1 MLGSWKGSHMRPK
14 LSANIYL
21 GKMKAEL
28 SNSVSRSRIIELG
41 SSVSVRNM
49 ILLSSTLCFRKT
61 SPITYRNVAAP
72 NFHPPYT
79 LDRYGQLDFIL
90 INRKWKNAV
99 TNAESNLQT
108 SVTTDHK
115 LLVANIRTKLAAK
128 KQPCQTRS
136 ARYRT
141 HTTEQLHRYNEK
153 VQELIEA
160 AQPSQSADP
169 FEVWAEVL
177 NQAATHTFTPIPTD
191 QKKTVH
197 L

>member
-1 MLGSWKGSHMRPK
+1 MLASWKGSHMRPK

-41 SSVSVRNM
+41 SSVFCQEHDLTVVN
-49 ILLSSTLCFRKT
+49 TLFQKDK
-61 SPITYRNVAAP
+61 SKLITYRNVAAP

-128 KQPCQTRS
+128 KQSCQTRS

-141 HTTEQLHRYNEK
+141 PTTEQIHRYN
-153 VQELIEA
+153 
-160 AQPSQSADP
+160 
-169 FEVWAEVL
+169 
-177 NQAATHTFTPIPTD
+177 
-191 QKKTVH
+191 
-197 L
+197 

>member
-1 MLGSWKGSHMRPK
+1 MLG
-14 LSANIYL
+14 Y
-21 GKMKAEL
+21 
-28 SNSVSRSRIIELG
+28 V
-41 SSVSVRNM
+41 
-49 ILLSSTLCFRKT
+49 ILLSYTPKHETNIILGDFNARLMERLPHETETLGEHLFREDESRIEQLSLAQQDNRTRFISFRQEHDLTVVNTLFQKDK
-61 SPITYRNVAAP
+61 SKLITYRNVAAP

-128 KQPCQTRS
+128 KQSCQTRS

-141 HTTEQLHRYNEK
+141 PTTEQIHRYN
-153 VQELIEA
+153 
-160 AQPSQSADP
+160 
-169 FEVWAEVL
+169 
-177 NQAATHTFTPIPTD
+177 
-191 QKKTVH
+191 
-197 L
+197 

>member
-28 SNSVSRSRIIELG
+28 NNSVSRSRIIELG
-41 SSVSVRNM
+41 SSVFCQEHDLTVVN
-49 ILLSSTLCFRKT
+49 TLFQKDK
-61 SPITYRNVAAP
+61 SKLITYRNVAAP

-128 KQPCQTRS
+128 KQSCQTRS

-141 HTTEQLHRYNEK
+141 PTTEQIHRYN
-153 VQELIEA
+153 
-160 AQPSQSADP
+160 
-169 FEVWAEVL
+169 
-177 NQAATHTFTPIPTD
+177 
-191 QKKTVH
+191 
-197 L
+197 